1 VISLDLAS
9 CRPALLVVDL
19 QAVFVSPDGPFAN
32 TTADDLIARIDAL
45 AAGCRAAGA
54 PVVLCTYLLAADG
67 SDAGLLTPFE
77 WAVHFR
83 QGAAFAGVDPRLG
96 RAPTDVEVRHHRPG
110 CFHGSGLE
118 AELARLGCDAVVLA
132 GVSVN
137 NAISTTAREAFARD
151 IPALV
156 VRDCVGAAPWEPA
169 ELFDAYVDAL
179 GTWTAEV
186 ATAADVLAR
195 LPA

>member
-1 VISLDLAS
+1 MITVDLTRS
-9 CRPALLVVDL
+9 RPALLVIDL

-32 TTADDLIARIDAL
+32 TTADALIGRIDAF
-45 AAGCRAAGA
+45 AAASRTAGL
-54 PVVLCTYLLAADG
+54 PVILCTYLLAEDG
-67 SDAGLLTPFE
+67 ADAGLLAPFD

-83 QGAAFAGVDPRLG
+83 TGAPYAGVDPRLH
-96 RAPTDVEVRHHRPG
+96 REPTDLDVPHNRPG
-110 CFHGSGLE
+110 CFHGSSLE
-118 AELARLGCDAVVLA
+118 DTLRRLGCDAVLLT

-169 ELFDAYVDAL
+169 ELFD
-179 GTWTAEV
+179 
-186 ATAADVLAR
+186 
-195 LPA
+195 P

>member
-1 VISLDLAS
+1 MIALDLAS
-9 CRPALLVVDL
+9 SRPALLVIDL
-19 QAVFVSPDGPFAN
+19 QAVFVAPDGPFAN
-32 TTADDLIARIDAL
+32 TTSDALIGRVNAL
-45 AAGCRAAGA
+45 AAGCRAAGV

-67 SDAGLLTPFE
+67 ADAGLLAPFD
-77 WAVHFR
+77 WAAHFR
-83 QGAAFAGVDPRLG
+83 SGAPFAGVDPRL
-96 RAPTDVEVRHHRPG
+96 AYEATDLEVSHNRPG
-110 CFHGSGLE
+110 CFHGSDLGAALG
-118 AELARLGCDAVVLA
+118 RLGCDAVLLA

-186 ATAADVLAR
+186 ATADDVLVR
-195 LPA
+195 LR

>member
-1 VISLDLAS
+1 MITVDLS
-9 CRPALLVVDL
+9 TTRPAVLVVDM
-19 QAVFVSPDGPFAN
+19 QAVFVSPHGPFAN
-32 TTADDLIARIDAL
+32 TTADALIERANAFTS
-45 AAGCRAAGA
+45 ACRAVGL
-54 PVVLCTYLLAADG
+54 PVVFCTYILAEDG
-67 SDAGLLTPFE
+67 SDAGLLAPFD

-83 QGAAFAGVDPRLG
+83 RGAPFAGVDPRLV
-96 RAPTDVEVRHHRPG
+96 REATDLEVPHSRPG
-110 CFHGSGLE
+110 CFHGSTLE
-118 AELARLGCDAVVLA
+118 SELGRLGRDAVLLT

-186 ATAADVLAR
+186 ATTAGVVAR
-195 LPA
+195 L